1 MAVVFYTDHP
11 DQFGPGFVFG
21 GSSGPLTIEGVRA
34 GSGVMVVKFREVADR
49 NAAEVLKGTQLTMD
63 NTDRRELDENE
74 FWPDELVGLTVRD
87 DTGAQRGSVKQVI
100 TGGAQDRLVIVTPN
114 GQVEVPFV
122 AALVP
127 VVDLETGFLTV
138 SSLPGLLDPQG

>member
-1 MAVVFYTDHP
+1 MAVVFYSDHP

-21 GSSGPLTIEGVRA
+21 GSSGPLTIEGIRA
-34 GSGVMVVKFREVADR
+34 GSGVMVVRFREVADR
-49 NAAEVLKGTQLTMD
+49 NAAESLKGTQLTMD

-74 FWPDELVGLTVRD
+74 FWPDDLVGLTVRD
-87 DTGAQRGSVKQVI
+87 DTGSERGIVKEVV
-100 TGGAQDRLVIVTPN
+100 TGGAQDRLVITTSN

-127 VVDLETGFLTV
+127 VVDMEAGFLTV
-138 SSLPGLLDPQG
+138 SSLPGLLDPEG